1 MSQPLVFLRDRLT
14 ISGVDPVSSML
25 SGHRGRG
32 AFLLRCSM
40 APPWSVR
47 IADASTVSLIVMM
60 GGRLVIARP
69 GEEPDWLNDGD
80 VAVIKTTTP
89 YLLASDLDTPPQVV
103 IEPGQ
108 HCRPLSAAA
117 AAAYQ
122 QGLRTWGNS
131 PDGSCVFL
139 AGTYELPSQ
148 ISGQLLQAIP
158 SLLVLPAAHQDTPG
172 VALLA
177 AELGKHA
184 PGQDAVLDRLVDL
197 VLITTLRAWFA
208 RDTSA
213 APAWWLAS
221 EDPLIGD
228 VLRLM
233 HSQPA
238 QPWTLESIAAQVA
251 VSRATLARRFTQ
263 LLGQPPMAYLTEWR
277 LCLAADL
284 LRDTTSTI
292 ETIAHKAGYASPFAF
307 SAAFKRRFGQ
317 PPRRYRHVSAIPS
330 APARPWEE

>member
-1 MSQPLVFLRDRLT
+1 MSV
-14 ISGVDPVSSML
+14 ML
-25 SGHRGRG
+25 GGHRGRD
-32 AFLLRCSM
+32 AFVLRCSM
-40 APPWSVR
+40 TPPWSVR
-47 IADASTVSLIVMM
+47 IADDSTVSLIVAVR
-60 GGRLVIARP
+60 GRLAVIRP
-69 GEEPDWLNDGD
+69 GEAPAWVEPGD

-89 YLLASDLDTPPQVV
+89 YLVASDPDIQPQVV

-108 HCRPLSAAA
+108 VCRPLGSD

-122 QGLRTWGNS
+122 PGLRTWGNS

-139 AGTYELPSQ
+139 TGTYELPSQ
-148 ISGQLLQAIP
+148 VSGRLLDAVP
-158 SLLVLPAAHQDTPG
+158 GLLILPAGDHDVPG

-177 AELGKHA
+177 AECGRDA

-208 RDTSA
+208 RDRNT
-213 APAWWLAS
+213 APGWWLAC
-221 EDPLIGD
+221 EDPLVGD

-233 HSQPA
+233 HDRPA
-238 QPWTLESIAAQVA
+238 ESWTLESIAAQFA

-284 LRDTTSTI
+284 LQDTSQTI
-292 ETIAHKAGYASPFAF
+292 DAIARQTGYASPFAF
-307 SAAFKRRFGQ
+307 STAFRRRFGQ
-317 PPRRYRHVSAIPS
+317 PPRSFRRAASAADTHPG
-330 APARPWEE
+330 